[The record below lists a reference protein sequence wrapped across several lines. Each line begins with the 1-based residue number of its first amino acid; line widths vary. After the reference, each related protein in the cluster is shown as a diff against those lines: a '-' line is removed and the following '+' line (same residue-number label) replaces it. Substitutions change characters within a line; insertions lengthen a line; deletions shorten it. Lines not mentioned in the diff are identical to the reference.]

1 MNKKIKIYI
10 CHYSS
15 LIDRK
20 KYLDSVIPLLEIP
33 FEFCSKFDRENIK
46 EYDHVFSDNREILFK
61 RGWSNNDLP
70 NMSPSIKATTLE
82 HAKIYEK
89 ILNENY
95 EYSLILEDDAI
106 LIDDFKNKILK
117 TINDLAKDWDVVH
130 FSNGCGGRPHLK
142 CTDDT
147 NLVKMECRRS
157 WTASGYLINQNTAQK
172 YLDNIYPIVLP
183 IDFELN
189 YIQKELQMN
198 VYWAANPLVFEGS
211 NPSAGANHKYG
222 SSQIR

>member
-1 MNKKIKIYI
+1 MYKIYI

-15 LIDRK
+15 LVDRK
-20 KYLDSVIPLLEIP
+20 KYLDSVIPSLEIP
-33 FEFCSKFDRENIK
+33 FEFCSQFDRENIK
-46 EYDHVFSDNREILFK
+46 EYEHLFSNNSEILLK
-61 RGWSNNDLP
+61 KGWLGGNQP
-70 NMSPSIKATTLE
+70 NMSNSIKATTLE

-95 EYSLILEDDAI
+95 EYSVILEDDAI
-106 LIDDFKNKILK
+106 LVGDFKDKFLK
-117 TINDLAKDWDVVH
+117 MISNLPKDWDVVH

-142 CTDDT
+142 CNNGT

-157 WTASGYLINQNTAQK
+157 WTASGYLINRQTAQK
-172 YLDNIYPIVLP
+172 FLDNIYPIALP

-189 YIQKELQMN
+189 YIQKHLQMN
-198 VYWAANPLVFEGS
+198 VYWAVSPLVFEGS
-211 NPSAGANHKYG
+211 NPSAGSNHKYG